1 MHTGS
6 VSFTSEFFAA
16 NRKRLRE
23 LFTGTAPI
31 VLTAAGLLQRS
42 ADMAYPFCQDA
53 SFWYFTGIDEPDIT
67 LVLDKDKEYLLVPSR
82 DAVRTAFDGTID
94 EAGLKRISGIDVIFD
109 EHEGWKRLGARLSK
123 AKHVATLSPA
133 PSYIEH
139 FGMYSNP
146 ARRRLIHRMKT
157 YNEALEFLDISQH
170 VTKLRM
176 VKQPP
181 ELAAMQAAIDITGA
195 GLKQVFSQLKRGRY
209 EYEYEMEA
217 DLTRSFRR
225 ASASHAFPPVIA
237 SGIRACTLH
246 NERNDGALSADELVL
261 LDVGAE
267 VSHYAADVSRTFSIG
282 GSPSRQQEAVYKAVL
297 EVHAFA
303 RSILKPGI
311 TIKEYEKQ
319 VEAFMGEQLRELG
332 FIKSIESAAVRAYYP
347 HATSHYLGL
356 TAHDAGIYDQP
367 LEPNMVLTVE
377 PGMYV
382 RDSNLGIRIEDDVLI
397 TETGNEVMSRA
408 IPTVLR

>member
-1 MHTGS
+1 MGNI
-6 VSFTSEFFAA
+6 SFTSEFFAG
-16 NRKRLRE
+16 NRRRLRE

-31 VLTAAGLLQRS
+31 VLTAAGLLQRN

-67 LVLDKDKEYLLVPSR
+67 LVLDKDREYLLIPPR
-82 DAVRTAFDGTID
+82 DAVRTVFEGAID
-94 EAGLKRISGIDVIFD
+94 EVDLKRTSGIDTIFD

-133 PSYIEH
+133 PSYIDH

-146 ARRRLIHRMKT
+146 ARRRLIHRMKS
-157 YNEALEFLDISQH
+157 YNEELEFLDISQH

-176 VKQPP
+176 VKQAP
-181 ELAAMQAAIDITGA
+181 ELAAMQSAIDITGK
-195 GLKQVFSQLKRGRY
+195 GLKQLFSQLKRGAY

-225 ASASHAFPPVIA
+225 AGTGHAFPPVIA
-237 SGIRACTLH
+237 SGVRACTLH
-246 NERNDGALSADELVL
+246 NERNDGKLSADELVL

-267 VSHYAADVSRTFSIG
+267 YSHYAADISRTVSVG
-282 GSPSRQQEAVYKAVL
+282 GSPSRQQEAVYTAVL
-297 EVHAFA
+297 EVHAYA
-303 RSILKPGI
+303 RSLLKPGI
-311 TIKEYEKQ
+311 TVKDYEKQ
-319 VEAFMGEQLRELG
+319 IEAFMGEQLRELG
-332 FIKSIESAAVRAYYP
+332 YVKSIEPAAVRAYYP

-356 TAHDAGIYDQP
+356 TAHDAGLYDQP

-377 PGMYV
+377 PGIYIH
-382 RDSNLGIRIEDDVLI
+382 DEGLGIRIEDDVLI
-397 TETGNEVMSRA
+397 TDTGNEVMSKA
-408 IPTVLR
+408 IPTALR

>member
-1 MHTGS
+1 MGNI
-6 VSFTSEFFAA
+6 SFTSEFFAG
-16 NRKRLRE
+16 NRQRLRE
-23 LFTGTAPI
+23 LFTGTAPV

-67 LVLDKDKEYLLVPSR
+67 LVLDKDKEYLIVPSR
-82 DAVRTAFDGTID
+82 DAVRTAFDGSVD
-94 EAGLKRISGIDVIFD
+94 EAELKRISGIDVVFD
-109 EHEGWKRLGARLSK
+109 DHEGWKRLSARLSK

-133 PSYIEH
+133 SSYIAH

-146 ARRRLIHRMKT
+146 ARRRLIHHMKA
-157 YNEALEFLDISQH
+157 YNEALELLDISQH

-176 VKQPP
+176 VKQPL
-181 ELAAMQAAIDITGA
+181 ELAAMQAAIDITA
-195 GLKQVFSQLKRGRY
+195 KGLRQLFSGLKRGSY

-225 ASASHAFPPVIA
+225 HNAGHAFLPVIA
-237 SGIRACTLH
+237 SGVRACTLH
-246 NERNDGALSADELVL
+246 NERNDGKLSADELVL

-267 VSHYAADVSRTFSIG
+267 VSHYAADISRTVSVG
-282 GSPSRQQEAVYKAVL
+282 GSPSRQQEAVYEAVL
-297 EVHAFA
+297 EVHAYA
-303 RSILKPGI
+303 RSLLKPSV
-311 TIKEYEKQ
+311 TVKDYEKQ

-332 FIKSIESAAVRAYYP
+332 YIKSIEPSAVRVFYP

-356 TAHDAGIYDQP
+356 TAHDAGLYDVP

-377 PGMYV
+377 PGIYI
-382 RDSNLGIRIEDDVLI
+382 RDSGLGIRIEDDVLI
-397 TETGNEVMSRA
+397 TETGNEAMSSA
-408 IPTVLR
+408 VPTTLH